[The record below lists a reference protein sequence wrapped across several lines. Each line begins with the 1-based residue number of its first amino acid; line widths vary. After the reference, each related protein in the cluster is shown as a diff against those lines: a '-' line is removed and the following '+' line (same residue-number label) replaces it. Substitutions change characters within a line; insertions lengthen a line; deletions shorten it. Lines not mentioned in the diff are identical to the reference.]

1 MRIFEEIKKN
11 YFLLVIVA
19 FAIIFWRVSNY
30 FGEFIDF
37 LSGFIRVISP
47 FLYAFVIAY
56 ILSPFVTFFDRI
68 FEGKRILS
76 ILAVYAI
83 IIAGIALLG
92 NYIAPKIGNNIY
104 DFYRNLPGIY
114 QDLKK
119 WIIEISKN
127 ESLRPLEEIAGIS
140 AKNISQNFTNT
151 VITNIT
157 EFIQT
162 TSGYLVKFTISFTYQ
177 IIKWLF
183 AMLVAIYILIY
194 KETFAAFFRIT
205 IMRLFGRKKSR
216 SFFSFLSMCN
226 DMVGRYIG
234 IKAVDSTIIAS
245 IALIG
250 LLIMDS
256 PLAFMLAFVVGLTNM
271 IPYFGPFVGMLFTAG
286 VHMFY
291 SPKLALISLVFL
303 FLLQQF
309 DAWFLDPKLVGNK
322 VGVNPFLV
330 ILAITIGGGYFG
342 PLGMLLSVPTMA
354 LIRVYFLKFIKVQTR
369 KSIERRKIKNEMSK
383 QEH

>member
-1 MRIFEEIKKN
+1 MKIIEEIKKN
-11 YFLLVIVA
+11 YFYLIVVA

-30 FGEFIDF
+30 FGEFVDF

-56 ILSPFVTFFDRI
+56 ILSPFVTFFDRV
-68 FEGKRILS
+68 FEGRRILS
-76 ILAVYAI
+76 IIAVYAI
-83 IIAGIALLG
+83 IIAGLVLLG

-104 DFYRNLPGIY
+104 DFYKNLPGIY
-114 QDLKK
+114 QDIKVWL
-119 WIIEISKN
+119 IEISKN
-127 ESLRPLEEIAGIS
+127 ESLKPLEEIAGIS
-140 AKNISQNFTNT
+140 ANNLSHNFTNT
-151 VITNIT
+151 IITNLT

-183 AMLVAIYILIY
+183 AMLVAVYILIY
-194 KETFAAFFRIT
+194 KETFATFFRIT
-205 IMRLFGRKKSR
+205 IMRLFGRKRSR
-216 SFFSFLSMCN
+216 AFFSFLSTSD
-226 DMVGRYIG
+226 DMIGRYIG
-234 IKAVDSTIIAS
+234 IKALDSTIIAS
-245 IALIG
+245 IALMG
-250 LLIMDS
+250 LLIMNS
-256 PLAFMLAFVVGLTNM
+256 PLAFMLAFVVGITNM

-286 VHMFY
+286 VHLFY
-291 SPKLALISLVFL
+291 SPKLALVSLVFL

-342 PLGMLLSVPTMA
+342 PFGMVLSVPVMA

-369 KSIERRKIKNEMSK
+369 KSIERRKVKIEMTK
-383 QEH
+383 QER

>member
-1 MRIFEEIKKN
+1 MKIIEEIKKN
-11 YFLLVIVA
+11 YFYLIVVA

-30 FGEFIDF
+30 FGEFVDF

-56 ILSPFVTFFDRI
+56 ILSPFVTFFDRV
-68 FEGKRILS
+68 FEGRRILS
-76 ILAVYAI
+76 IIAVYAI
-83 IIAGIALLG
+83 IIAGLVLLG

-104 DFYRNLPGIY
+104 DFYKNLPGIY
-114 QDLKK
+114 QDIKVWL
-119 WIIEISKN
+119 IEISKN
-127 ESLRPLEEIAGIS
+127 ESLKPLEEIAGIS
-140 AKNISQNFTNT
+140 ANNLSHNFTNT
-151 VITNIT
+151 IITNLT

-183 AMLVAIYILIY
+183 AMLVAVYILIY
-194 KETFAAFFRIT
+194 KETFATFFRIT
-205 IMRLFGRKKSR
+205 IMRLFGRKRSR
-216 SFFSFLSMCN
+216 AFFSFLSTSD
-226 DMVGRYIG
+226 DMIGRYIG

-245 IALIG
+245 IALMG
-250 LLIMDS
+250 LLIMNS
-256 PLAFMLAFVVGLTNM
+256 PLAFMLAFVVGITNM

-286 VHMFY
+286 VHLFY
-291 SPKLALISLVFL
+291 SPKLALVSLVFL

-342 PLGMLLSVPTMA
+342 PFGMVLSVPVMA

-369 KSIERRKIKNEMSK
+369 KSIERRKVKIEMTK
-383 QEH
+383 QER